1 MGYRGTQRRWS
12 NIPSSKAIKIDYK
25 KGHNESMNVTWINE
39 YTYMS

>member
-12 NIPSSKAIKIDYK
+12 NVPSSKAIKTDYK
-25 KGHNESMNVTWINE
+25 KKDTMNVTWINE